1 MKIIVSDDNFIIYRL
16 KNKENIENL
25 GKEEIEKYIKK
36 TLLHIKKRYLSSISG
51 FYNVTL
57 YMNKKYGLIL
67 EVNKESDLD
76 FFPDL
81 IDIKLKLER
90 NALVYLKLDD
100 YFLIKDYET
109 YYYDNNFYVNIDD
122 ISDIDIVKL
131 SDYYSLTYGDNLDK
145 IKGKLRL
152 V

>member
-131 SDYYSLTYGDNLDK
+131 SDYYSLIYGDNLDK

>member
-131 SDYYSLTYGDNLDK
+131 SDYYSLIYGDSLDK